1 MFNLVHRYRSI
12 KIICS
17 CLLLIFFSWG
27 LGSCTDRVQAYKSG
41 DSAQKPVTGRLLEV
55 SPPPAIL
62 QLRSSMA
69 KYQPQV
75 TILSPQPDQVFQD
88 TNVSVRLQV
97 RDLPIFQ
104 DPELKLGPH
113 LNLLLDDRSEQKI
126 YHLEQPILLENLSPG
141 THTLRVFASRPW
153 FESFKNEGSYAQT
166 TFHILTKT
174 DNNNPDPSLPL
185 LTYNSPTGSYGAEPI
200 LLDFYLTNAPLH
212 MVARENPDIAD
223 WRIRVTVNGE
233 SFTLDE
239 WQPSYLK
246 GFQPGNNWVK
256 LEFIDENGNKIDNAF
271 NDTVKLITYAP
282 NGQDSLSQLVRG
294 ELPVNLAMA
303 IADPDYRSKVI
314 PSPTLEETP
323 VPEITETKPSVEETP
338 IPETTETQPPVEE
351 TPPAEV
357 EIPTEL
363 PAESNLSQK
372 EQPVVDRAEQPEVKL
387 FIDEEPANEPEK
399 STGEPIQIE
408 LETPQTDR
416 SQLEI
421 KIEEKPEI
429 VRSPV
434 KEEPTAEITV
444 PAQEPI
450 RVEIAP
456 TEVLQVESPEPVEE
470 KIEDASNVSDRT
482 SLEKSAPNPES
493 SATNKSLGDRLTDF
507 WQIKIAPRLSPNS

>member
-1 MFNLVHRYRSI
+1 MFNLIHRYRSI

-17 CLLLIFFSWG
+17 CLFLIFFSLG
-27 LGSCTDRVQAYKSG
+27 LGSCTDRVQAYQSEENAPKI
-41 DSAQKPVTGRLLEV
+41 VTGRLLEV
-55 SPPPAIL
+55 APPPIIL

-75 TILSPQPDQVFQD
+75 SILSPQPDQVLQD
-88 TNVSVRLQV
+88 TNVSVKLQV

-126 YHLEQPILLENLSPG
+126 YDLEQPILLENLSPG

-233 SFTLDE
+233 SFTIDE

-246 GFQPGNNWVK
+246 GFQPGNNWIK
-256 LEFIDENGNKIDNAF
+256 LEFIDEDGNKLDNAF
-271 NDTVKLITYAP
+271 NDTVKLITYTP

-294 ELPVNLAMA
+294 ELPVDMAMA
-303 IADPDYRSKVI
+303 IVDPDYQAQVI
-314 PSPTLEETP
+314 PSPTPEETP
-323 VPEITETKPSVEETP
+323 VPEITETQPSVEEA
-338 IPETTETQPPVEE
+338 
-351 TPPAEV
+351 PPAEV
-357 EIPTEL
+357 EIPAEQ
-363 PAESNLSQK
+363 PAEPQPSEA
-372 EQPVVDRAEQPEVKL
+372 EQPVVDTQERPETEVIIEEKSAAE
-387 FIDEEPANEPEK
+387 AEK

-408 LETPQTDR
+408 LETPKTDR

-421 KIEEKPEI
+421 QVEEKPEI
-429 VRSPV
+429 VQPSV
-434 KEEPTAEITV
+434 KETPAAQITV
-444 PAQEPI
+444 PVSEPI
-450 RVEIAP
+450 RVELTP
-456 TEVLQVESPEPVEE
+456 TEVPQVESPAPVEE
-470 KIEDASNVSDRT
+470 KLEDTSSFSESTSIEKT
-482 SLEKSAPNPES
+482 APNPEP
-493 SATNKSLGDRLTDF
+493 SAKNKSIGDRLTDF
-507 WQIKIAPRLSPNS
+507 WQIKIAPRLSPNF